1 MFISD
6 RLTLNPTADGSTT
19 FFSEQWQETF
29 HSIQGAKQEA
39 ISKFVLPSGIL
50 DKPQDSIRILD
61 ICYGLGYNSAAAIAA
76 LTNQGIANQI
86 EIIALEL
93 DLQVP
98 QQAIASN
105 LLNIWKPE
113 VAEVLINLA
122 TQEQKQVQTQISGKN
137 LNMQLL
143 IGDARQTLAQVPIA
157 WADAIFLDPFSPP
170 KCPQLWTVEFIQSLA
185 NCLKPDGCIVTY
197 SCSAAIRTALIMA
210 GLNIGITTPVGRRSP
225 GTIAAFPPCSLP
237 PLSIAEQELLQ
248 TRAAIPYSDRTLT
261 ATTNT
266 ILENRQELQKL
277 STLESTSAWKRRSQ
291 SSWVN

>member
-1 MFISD
+1 MSSD
-6 RLTLNPTADGSTT
+6 RLILHPTADGSTT

-29 HSIQGAKQEA
+29 HSVQGAKQEA
-39 ISKFVLPSGIL
+39 IAKFVLPSGIL
-50 DKPQDSIRILD
+50 DKDQDCIQILD
-61 ICYGLGYNSAAAIAA
+61 VCYGLGYNSAAAIEC
-76 LTNQGIANQI
+76 LSNQGMANQI

-93 DLQVP
+93 NLQVP

-105 LLNIWKPE
+105 LLNIWLPE
-113 VAEVLINLA
+113 VAEVLTNLV
-122 TQEQKQVQTQISGKN
+122 TQDKKQIQTQISGKD

-157 WADAIFLDPFSPP
+157 RADAIFLDPFSPP

-185 NCLKPDGCIVTY
+185 NCLKPDGYIVTY
-197 SCSAAIRTALIMA
+197 SCSAAIRTALLMA
-210 GLNIGITTPVGRRSP
+210 GLNIGITAPVGRRSP

-261 ATTNT
+261 ASTET
-266 ILENRQELQKL
+266 ILVNRQAAQKL
-277 STLESTSAWKRRSQ
+277 SNLESTSAWKKRSQ